1 MEINSEHME
10 VQNYTCHGYPVQ
22 RLRIRTQTAAS
33 QLGRSVGD
41 YYIVQTGSLF
51 FVDDGQAV
59 GNCLAEV
66 LERLLAPYFGLRLLV
81 CGLGNPEDAGDRLG
95 PATVDKLPAFFLERA
110 ERHGPV
116 RFEKLVTF
124 APGVEGRTNLE
135 TKALVSGVARGARAD
150 CLLLLDA
157 IGTTDGRR
165 LCNSVQFSTAGGMI
179 HCITGSKTDFGDLGL
194 PVISVGVPVVLS
206 ARSLRMGASLRGREQ
221 WLFPCSVRDAVEV
234 ASALLAYALAKVCY
248 PGYLDLQYAQLTSLE
263 RSPSLVW

>member
-1 MEINSEHME
+1 ME
-10 VQNYTCHGYPVQ
+10 VQNYTCHGYRVQ
-22 RLRIRTQTAAS
+22 KISLKTEEAAKH
-33 QLGRSVGD
+33 LGKTVGD
-41 YYIVQTGSLF
+41 YYIVHTGSLF
-51 FVDDGQAV
+51 SVDAGQVV

-66 LERLLAPYFGLRLLV
+66 LERLLAPSFGLRLLV

-110 ERHGPV
+110 EKQGPG

-150 CLLLLDA
+150 ILLLLDA
-157 IGTTDGRR
+157 IGTTDGRH

-179 HCITGSKTDFGDLGL
+179 HCITGRKTDFGDLGL
-194 PVISVGVPVVLS
+194 PMISVGVPMMVS
-206 ARSLRMGASLRGREQ
+206 ARSLRIGASLRGREQ
-221 WLFPCSVRDAVEV
+221 WLSPCSVRDAVEV

-248 PGYLDLQYAQLTSLE
+248 PGYPDRQYAQLTSLE
-263 RSPSLVW
+263 WSPAVLW